1 MVRMTL
7 QVNGMAC
14 GMCESHIND
23 TIRQKFSVKKVTSS
37 HTKGVT
43 EILADAP
50 LDEEALKSAI
60 AATGY
65 TVTGIR
71 TEPYEKKHF
80 ALFKH

>member
-1 MVRMTL
+1 MVKMTL

-60 AATGY
+60 AAAGY
-65 TVTGIR
+65 TVMGIR

>member
-1 MVRMTL
+1 MVKMTL

-65 TVTGIR
+65 TVKGIR

-80 ALFKH
+80 ALFKR